1 MKRVTLILLAVS
13 TMAGIAGA
21 QMMKPTPVA
30 SAPMP
35 AKNEYSPQARQDPVK
50 QEVAP
55 ARIPATLVAT
65 RAPVPMQLAPRI
77 PIATRETSEA
87 DKARPEANRL
97 ETAPT
102 EAAEGLSDS
111 SVRAAIEADGYK
123 RVKVLS
129 KSENG
134 TWRALALR
142 GKTEVA
148 LRVDAQGNVMAD

>member
-1 MKRVTLILLAVS
+1 MKRVTLIALAVG
-13 TMAGIAGA
+13 TIAGLA
-21 QMMKPTPVA
+21 GSQMMKPTPVA
-30 SAPMP
+30 SAPIP
-35 AKNEYSPQARQDPVK
+35 AKNEYSTKTRQDPVK

-77 PIATRETSEA
+77 PVNRVETTPTEPA
-87 DKARPEANRL
+87 
-97 ETAPT
+97 APA